1 MSLADLNFKLSYNTH
16 QCNVVQE
23 FLIPALKQAVEY
35 DRAVGFFSST
45 SLMAISVGI
54 KDLVENGGKIRLI
67 CSPRLSKED
76 IEAIQDGYDR
86 RSVIENALERE
97 FVEPENVYQEE
108 RLNILSHLIADGILD
123 IKVANMKT
131 ENPNAMFHVKIGV
144 IYDVNANYVAF
155 TGSMND
161 SENAFFEN
169 EDTIEVFS
177 SLGHDYDRAFDKKE
191 YFNEIWENQRSNLEV
206 ISFPEAIVNRINTYR
221 KDYINWNVDNDEMQG
236 KGLKKQKTIPDVPP
250 YISIRD
256 YQQQAYQNWK
266 AKSYCGIY
274 DMATGTG
281 KTYTAL
287 YSIVELLKEKN
298 QKVSVVICCPYQH
311 LVNQWSEDLD
321 AFGFMYIMGFS
332 SSRQKDWKKRLE
344 KSVFNVNH
352 RIKDNFIFIT
362 TNATFSSLF
371 VQNQLKNVNR
381 ELLIVI
387 DEAHNF
393 GTDRL
398 VSMLDEKYDY
408 RLALSAT
415 LERHNDLVGTK
426 RLYDFFGERC
436 IEYSLE
442 RAIQEGKL
450 CQYYYYPIP
459 VYLEDYELEEYNE
472 LSKELVKYIKKNK
485 DGEIEYTKQAE
496 RILIKRARLI
506 AGANQKLAKVR
517 EVASQFIND
526 NHLLVYCG
534 STTVVDTDY
543 KEGKANNDEIR
554 QVEAVS
560 KILGEIGIRSS
571 RFTSEETAEERERL
585 KAEFA
590 KGDVIQALVAIRCLD
605 EGVNIPDIDKAII
618 MASSTNPKEYIQRRG
633 RVLRT
638 AKGKRF
644 ARIYDFVTLPHD
656 LDEITP
662 TTDTDYDLGLIK
674 REIIRVK
681 DFARLSLN
689 EYESDDLIS
698 KIEDVYGLLE
708 ERIEF
713 EEDGDKM

>member
-221 KDYINWNVDNDEMQG
+221 KDSINWNVDNDEMHG
-236 KGLKKQKTIPDVPP
+236 KGLKKQKTIPDVPS

-381 ELLIVI
+381 ELLIVV

-496 RILIKRARLI
+496 RILIKRA
-506 AGANQKLAKVR
+506 
-517 EVASQFIND
+517 
-526 NHLLVYCG
+526 
-534 STTVVDTDY
+534 
-543 KEGKANNDEIR
+543 
-554 QVEAVS
+554 
-560 KILGEIGIRSS
+560 
-571 RFTSEETAEERERL
+571 
-585 KAEFA
+585 
-590 KGDVIQALVAIRCLD
+590 
-605 EGVNIPDIDKAII
+605 
-618 MASSTNPKEYIQRRG
+618 
-633 RVLRT
+633 
-638 AKGKRF
+638 
-644 ARIYDFVTLPHD
+644 
-656 LDEITP
+656 
-662 TTDTDYDLGLIK
+662 
-674 REIIRVK
+674 
-681 DFARLSLN
+681 
-689 EYESDDLIS
+689 
-698 KIEDVYGLLE
+698 
-708 ERIEF
+708 
-713 EEDGDKM
+713 

>member
-16 QCNVVQE
+16 KCNVVQE

-86 RSVIENALERE
+86 RAVIENALERE

-221 KDYINWNVDNDEMQG
+221 KDSINWNVDNDEMQG
-236 KGLKKQKTIPDVPP
+236 KGLKKQKTIPDVPS

-381 ELLIVI
+381 ELLIVV

-496 RILIKRARLI
+496 IILIKRARLI